1 MAKPKQDL
9 ALIDDDTLD
18 RLTRQ
23 EIISIHLQRMMGD
36 LGEEE
41 LLLQFL
47 QLLQARRTMLPEE
60 IEIRRRDFEDRLKEV
75 FA

>member
-9 ALIDDDTLD
+9 AVIDDDTLD

-23 EIISIHLQRMMGD
+23 QIISIHLQRMMGD

-60 IEIRRRDFEDRLKEV
+60 IEIRRKDFEDRLAEV

>member
-1 MAKPKQDL
+1 MARKPSQDVTI
-9 ALIDDDTLD
+9 IDDDTLD

-23 EIISIHLQRMMGD
+23 EIIGLHLGRMTD
-36 LGEEE
+36 IGEQE

-47 QLLQARRTMLPEE
+47 LLLQARRTMLPEE
-60 IEIRRRDFEDRLKEV
+60 IEIRRKDFEDRLAEV

>member
-1 MAKPKQDL
+1 MAKSKEVIV
-9 ALIDDDTLD
+9 IDDDTLD

-23 EIISIHLQRMMGD
+23 QIVGIHLERISD
-36 LGEEE
+36 LGEQE

-60 IEIRRRDFEDRLKEV
+60 IEIRRKDFEDRLAEV

>member
-1 MAKPKQDL
+1 MAKSKEL
-9 ALIDDDTLD
+9 AVIDDDTLD
-18 RLTRQ
+18 RLTRNQ
-23 EIISIHLQRMMGD
+23 IIGIHLDRISD
-36 LGEEE
+36 IGEQE

-60 IEIRRRDFEDRLKEV
+60 IEIRRKDFEDRLAEV